1 MSKTKRDR
9 YTCDACGESYN
20 LHEDLV
26 KHNVQLHG
34 ATLGEQ
40 IRHSEEISKGIGN
53 KVKVISD

>member
-20 LHEDLV
+20 MHEDLV

-40 IRHSEEISKGIGN
+40 IRHSEEIRKQRIRE
-53 KVKVISD
+53 